1 MLVPVNQLLP
11 PIFWRN
17 TVLTCTTDRCCGFWQ
32 KVCQYCQ
39 FSHCWQEVFERI
51 VTAMELLVI
60 FGPALVAGLIATY
73 QNRSSLGAP
82 HGVGFEPDS
91 GRAQLELELVNR
103 RDVLGHG

>member
-1 MLVPVNQLLP
+1 
-11 PIFWRN
+11 
-17 TVLTCTTDRCCGFWQ
+17 
-32 KVCQYCQ
+32 
-39 FSHCWQEVFERI
+39 
-51 VTAMELLVI
+51 MELLVI